1 MMPEHVLRFV
11 LAQIAKLA
19 VHDKEL
25 RTKLVLSGSFG
36 RIQELQFGAE
46 NETKELIDKIN
57 KTYPSEILSFYSVN
71 KYRVYECKPN
81 PIYTAR
87 DPRKQCIGWKRR
99 SSIHHALHELQF
111 HSKVFGSSCT
121 N

>member
-36 RIQELQFGAE
+36 RIQELQLGAE

-87 DPRKQCIGWKRR
+87 DPRKQCIG
-99 SSIHHALHELQF
+99 
-111 HSKVFGSSCT
+111 
-121 N
+121 